1 MKITFYGGAGS
12 VTGAMYLLEDKDTKI
27 LVECGYIQGGNVEE
41 RMNEEDF
48 PFNPEEIDSVII
60 THSHLDH
67 TGRLPKLF
75 KDGFKGKVYSTAPAK
90 DEAHYLFV
98 DAHNLMMHEGS
109 SIYDVSDINKTMSNW
124 ETVPYRKPFK
134 IKNIEI
140 EYFNAGHILGSASVK
155 ISSEGHSIVFS
166 GDLGNM
172 PVPMINGTDYIEDAD
187 YALIESAYG
196 NRVHDPIEKRGEI
209 LEDVIEDTIRN
220 GGVLMIPSFALERTQ
235 QLLFELNKLIE
246 EKRVPEVPIFL
257 DSPLAIKLTNVY
269 EKYSSDLDFFQPEII
284 NTIKSGDEIFN
295 FPKLNF
301 TLSTEE
307 SKKINNVPAPKIIIA
322 GAGMSNGG
330 RILFHEQRYLPDP
343 KSTILFVGFQP
354 KGSLGRKILDGEK
367 EVKIMGDMIPVK
379 ARVVVFSGYSAHA
392 DQELL
397 LRWIGC
403 MKNKLKKVFVVQGEL
418 DQSIPLSDKIK
429 DKFAVDSEVPTLGD
443 SVELW

>member
-140 EYFNAGHILGSASVK
+140 E
-155 ISSEGHSIVFS
+155 
-166 GDLGNM
+166 
-172 PVPMINGTDYIEDAD
+172 
-187 YALIESAYG
+187 
-196 NRVHDPIEKRGEI
+196 
-209 LEDVIEDTIRN
+209 
-220 GGVLMIPSFALERTQ
+220 
-235 QLLFELNKLIE
+235 
-246 EKRVPEVPIFL
+246 
-257 DSPLAIKLTNVY
+257 
-269 EKYSSDLDFFQPEII
+269 
-284 NTIKSGDEIFN
+284 
-295 FPKLNF
+295 
-301 TLSTEE
+301 
-307 SKKINNVPAPKIIIA
+307 
-322 GAGMSNGG
+322 
-330 RILFHEQRYLPDP
+330 
-343 KSTILFVGFQP
+343 
-354 KGSLGRKILDGEK
+354 
-367 EVKIMGDMIPVK
+367 
-379 ARVVVFSGYSAHA
+379 
-392 DQELL
+392 
-397 LRWIGC
+397 
-403 MKNKLKKVFVVQGEL
+403 
-418 DQSIPLSDKIK
+418 
-429 DKFAVDSEVPTLGD
+429 
-443 SVELW
+443 